1 MRSTLRFGADLNGR
15 FKNEHEYYSPRR
27 GAPMEELAM
36 GTDLD
41 IPKSA
46 QERVEQLRF

>member
-1 MRSTLRFGADLNGR
+1 VRFGADLNGC
-15 FKNEHEYYSPRR
+15 FKNEHEYYSPQR

-41 IPKSA
+41 IQSA
-46 QERVEQLRF
+46 QERVEKLRF